1 MSGGPSESS
10 DGPGERGDGPGERGD
25 GPGERGD
32 GPGERGDGSDS
43 DRVVV
48 AQGTFDVLHP
58 GHLHYLRDAAEMGDR
73 LVVIVARSE
82 NVTHKQKPVVS
93 GPQRREMVAG
103 LKPVDEAR
111 LGHPEDIFVPIEELD
126 PAVIA
131 LGYDQH
137 HDVAGIETALAER
150 GIDCAVRRASAY
162 EPDYDDALLSTG
174 RIVDRILDE
183 RS

>member
-1 MSGGPSESS
+1 MTEG
-10 DGPGERGDGPGERGD
+10 RGADP
-25 GPGERGD
+25 
-32 GPGERGDGSDS
+32 GSDRTES
-43 DRVVV
+43 AEVVV
-48 AQGTFDVLHP
+48 AQGTFDILHP
-58 GHLHYLRDAAEMGDR
+58 GHLHYLRDAKAMGDR

-82 NVTHKQKPVVS
+82 NVTHKAPPVIP

-103 LKPVDEAR
+103 LDPVDEAR
-111 LGHPEDIFVPIEELD
+111 LGHPEDIFVPIEDLD

-137 HDVAGIETALAER
+137 HDADAIREALDER
-150 GIDCAVRRASAY
+150 GLDCEVRRATAY
-162 EPDYDDALLSTG
+162 EPDYDGGLFSSG